1 MDWTYITDEQRNASR
16 SLAPEFAAAMK
27 RSNYQNTYHD
37 IDAFIKMPMYRNKI
51 RANNLDDAYVKKY
64 LIPQIKTAYDNL
76 NGTSMQR
83 FGIRDNTNPMH
94 RLSSADYN
102 YEDQR
107 RYGGTRRKRRSKKAK
122 KTRRHRKKRA

>member
-16 SLAPEFAAAMK
+16 ILAPEFAAAMK
-27 RSNYQNTYHD
+27 RSNYQNTYDD
-37 IDAFIKMPMYRNKI
+37 IDAFIKIPMYQKKI
-51 RANNLDDAYVKKY
+51 IENDLDDGYVKKY

-76 NGTSMQR
+76 KGNSMPR

-102 YEDQR
+102 
-107 RYGGTRRKRRSKKAK
+107 YGGTRRKRRSKKAK

>member
-16 SLAPEFAAAMK
+16 ILAPEFAAAMK
-27 RSNYQNTYHD
+27 RSNYQNTNDD
-37 IDAFIKMPMYRNKI
+37 IDAFIKIPMYRKKI
-51 RANNLDDAYVKKY
+51 RENDLDDAYVKKF
-64 LIPQIKTAYDNL
+64 LIPQIITAYNNL
-76 NGTSMQR
+76 KETSMPR

-102 YEDQR
+102 
-107 RYGGTRRKRRSKKAK
+107 YGGTRRKRRSKKAK

>member
-27 RSNYQNTYHD
+27 RSNYQNTYYD
-37 IDAFIKMPMYRNKI
+37 IDAFIKMPMYSNKI

-64 LIPQIKTAYDNL
+64 LIPQIKSAYDNL
-76 NGTSMQR
+76 KGNSIPR
-83 FGIRDNTNPMH
+83 VGIRDNTNPMH

-102 YEDQR
+102 
-107 RYGGTRRKRRSKKAK
+107 YGGTRRKRRSKKAK

>member
-76 NGTSMQR
+76 KGNSIPR
-83 FGIRDNTNPMH
+83 FGIRENTNPMH
-94 RLSSADYN
+94 ILSSADYN
-102 YEDQR
+102 
-107 RYGGTRRKRRSKKAK
+107 YGGTRRKRRSKKAK

>member
-1 MDWTYITDEQRNASR
+1 MDDWNYITDEQRNASR
-16 SLAPEFAAAMK
+16 ILAPEFAAAMK
-27 RSNYQNTYHD
+27 RSNYQNTYDD

-64 LIPQIKTAYDNL
+64 LVPQIKTAYDNL
-76 NGTSMQR
+76 KGTSMQR

-102 YEDQR
+102 Y
-107 RYGGTRRKRRSKKAK
+107 GGTRRKRRSKKAK